1 MIRHPPRSTSTYT
14 LFPYTTLFRSAA
26 AAQTCSHSW
35 YLEEEEE
42 AQRVEPKGFNRRED
56 QRVILRDSVDKRV
69 CCVRYEYRYEQRER
83 YENDIIHN
91 APEPLEEEWSGR
103 IEKKGGYKKRPNG
116 KIGRAHYELQS
127 LMRISYAV

>member
-1 MIRHPPRSTSTYT
+1 MRISDWS
-14 LFPYTTLFRSAA
+14 SDV
-26 AAQTCSHSW
+26 CSSD
-35 YLEEEEE
+35 LEEEE

-83 YENDIIHN
+83 YANDIIHN

-103 IEKKGGYKKRPNG
+103 IEKKGGYKKRT
-116 KIGRAHYELQS
+116 IGRATCRERKCQY
-127 LMRISYAV
+127 V

>member
-1 MIRHPPRSTSTYT
+1 MIFFFKQKTAYEMRISDWS
-14 LFPYTTLFRSAA
+14 SDV
-26 AAQTCSHSW
+26 CSSD
-35 YLEEEEE
+35 L
-42 AQRVEPKGFNRRED
+42 PKGFNRRED

-116 KIGRAHYELQS
+116 SKQR
-127 LMRISYAV
+127 

>member
-1 MIRHPPRSTSTYT
+1 MIRRPPRSTRTDT
-14 LFPYTTLFRSAA
+14 LFPYTTLFR
-26 AAQTCSHSW
+26 SHSW

-91 APEPLEEEWSGR
+91 APEPLEEKWSGR
-103 IEKKGGYKKRPNG
+103 IEKKGGDKKRSQGRKKRKREERKGTNG
-116 KIGRAHYELQS
+116 KHKK
-127 LMRISYAV
+127 